1 MKDDI
6 NWDRTN
12 ALISQGLYSGF
23 SKFLLDTSHKQLV
36 KFGNRRAKPGNS
48 ILEIGAGKGELYT
61 FVRGDFSQYLM
72 TDISY
77 WGKTEIEKIIS
88 SDDRV
93 RFELQDIEKLSLPAN
108 TFGRVIC
115 TCVLIHIDQPFQ
127 ALRELERVT
136 KKGGLI
142 SFYIAADP
150 GALLRYMRLV
160 ITSPK
165 MKDLG
170 VPYSLINALSHR
182 NNAGGLV
189 EMSKYV
195 FKDSKITF
203 TYYPFLVKSWNL
215 STHIIVNVLKK

>member
-12 ALISQGLYSGF
+12 ALVSKGLYSGF
-23 SKFLLDTSHKQLV
+23 SRFLLDTSHKQLA
-36 KFGNRRAKPGNS
+36 KFGNRHAKPGNS
-48 ILEIGAGKGELYT
+48 ILEIGAGKGEHYT
-61 FVRGDFSQYLM
+61 FVRSDFSQYLM

-93 RFELQDIEKLSLPAN
+93 RFELQDIEKLSLQAN
-108 TFGRVIC
+108 TFDRVIC
-115 TCVLIHIDQPFQ
+115 SCVLIHIDQPFQ

-150 GALLRYMRLV
+150 GALLRLMRKI
-160 ITSPK
+160 ITLPK

-170 VPYSLINALSHR
+170 VPYSLLNALSHR

>member
-1 MKDDI
+1 MLF
-6 NWDRTN
+6 
-12 ALISQGLYSGF
+12 A
-23 SKFLLDTSHKQLV
+23 V
-36 KFGNRRAKPGNS
+36 
-48 ILEIGAGKGELYT
+48 
-61 FVRGDFSQYLM
+61 
-72 TDISY
+72 
-77 WGKTEIEKIIS
+77 
-88 SDDRV
+88 
-93 RFELQDIEKLSLPAN
+93 
-108 TFGRVIC
+108 
-115 TCVLIHIDQPFQ
+115 VLIHIDQPFQ

-150 GALLRYMRLV
+150 GALLRLMRKI
-160 ITSPK
+160 ITLPK

-170 VPYSLINALSHR
+170 VPYSLLNALSHR

-195 FKDSKITF
+195 FKDSIITF